1 MCHTA
6 EENDLVRRARAALSL
21 YGDMEELIRI
31 GAYKPGADAA
41 VDEAVRVRPALEAM
55 LSQQRDERS
64 DFAQSF
70 RMLAEALA

>member
-1 MCHTA
+1 
-6 EENDLVRRARAALSL
+6 
-21 YGDMEELIRI
+21 MEELIRI

-55 LSQQRDERS
+55 LSQERYERS